1 MPDHTSQPPDRP
13 SGENDSI
20 AADRR
25 FSGTRNQEHSMIR
38 TTMAVSRTSS
48 RVMLILRRIG
58 AGFYQRPDIIRD
70 AARSIK
76 RAVEGGRGREVP

>member
-1 MPDHTSQPPDRP
+1 MPDDTSQPPDRP

-25 FSGTRNQEHSMIR
+25 SRNQEHSMIR
-38 TTMAVSRTSS
+38 TTIAVSRTSS